1 MKTMTRMAY
10 PVRVS
15 TLFFL
20 FFSILSG
27 HAGNTIKQ
35 RPLHIW
41 FDTPCTLKGKAVWYG
56 GRPEMWKGENKPESA
71 GDTAKNPDEEWES
84 ASLPIGNGS
93 LGANILGSIAA
104 ERITLNEKSLWRGG
118 PGVSNDASYY
128 WNVNKHA
135 APVLKAIRAA
145 FLAGD
150 KAKADSLTRKN
161 FNGLAAYESYAE
173 KPFRFGNFTTMGEL
187 TIETGLNDAQIS
199 GYRRELS
206 LDSARTLVQFVH
218 DGVRY
223 ARTAFISYPD
233 NVMVLRF
240 KANAKGMQNL
250 CFRYA
255 PNPVSTGK
263 MQADGANG
271 LVYRGALDSN
281 GMQYVVRIQAVTH
294 GGTLENS
301 GQTLTI
307 KGADEVV
314 FLVTADTD
322 YRINFDPDFHKPKTY
337 VGVQPEVTTE
347 KWMKKAVERGYTQ
360 LFQRHFKDYSP
371 LFERVKLQLNAV
383 QTNDKD
389 VPTAQR
395 LAAYRNGAT
404 DNYLEEL
411 YYQFGRYLLIAS
423 SRPGNLPANLQ
434 GLWHNNV
441 DGPWRV
447 DYHNNIN
454 VQMNYWPVHTTNLN
468 ECALPLVDFVRTLVK
483 PGAVTAKAYYSAR
496 GWTTSVSSNIFG
508 FTAPLAS
515 EDMSW
520 NLCPMGGPWLAT
532 HLWEYYD
539 FTRDKPFLRST
550 LYDIIKQSAD
560 FAVDYLWHKPD
571 GTYTAAP
578 STSPEHGP
586 VDEGVTFVHAV
597 IREILLDAIAASKV
611 LQVDEA
617 ARKQWQTVLK
627 KLPPYRIGRY
637 GQLQEWSEDIDDPND
652 HHRHV
657 NHLFGL
663 HPGHTITP
671 STTPALAKAARV
683 VLEHRGDGATG
694 WSMGW
699 KINQWARLHDGNH
712 AYLLVRNL
720 LKNGTLNNLWD
731 THPPFQ
737 IDGNFGGT
745 AGITEMLLQS
755 HAGFID
761 VLPALPDSWKQGE
774 VRGLCARGGF
784 EVGLKWQQG
793 MLQSVVVK
801 SLAGEPC
808 TLNYHGKTLRFDT
821 KKGQT
826 YRLSWQQGRWKR

>member
-1 MKTMTRMAY
+1 MKAMTKIGC

-15 TLFFL
+15 ALFFL
-20 FFSILSG
+20 FFSVLSG
-27 HAGNTIKQ
+27 HAGSAVTQ

-118 PGVSNDASYY
+118 PGVSSDANYY

-206 LDSARTLVQFVH
+206 LDSARTLVQFVY

-250 CFRYA
+250 CFHYA

-263 MQADGANG
+263 MQADGTNG

-314 FLVTADTD
+314 FLITADTD
-322 YRINFDPDFHKPKTY
+322 YRINFNPDFHNPKTY

-347 KWMKKAVERGYTQ
+347 KWMQQAVERGYTQ

-371 LFERVKLQLNAV
+371 LFQRVKLQLNAP

-454 VQMNYWPVHTTNLN
+454 VQMNYWPVHTANLN

-483 PGAVTAKAYYSAR
+483 PGAVTAKAYYGAR

-550 LYDIIKQSAD
+550 LYDIIKQSAN

-586 VDEGVTFVHAV
+586 IDEGVTFVHAV

-720 LKNGTLNNLWD
+720 LKDGTLNNLWD

>member
-1 MKTMTRMAY
+1 MKTMTKKGC
-10 PVRVS
+10 PIRVS
-15 TLFFL
+15 TLLFL
-20 FFSILSG
+20 FFSVLSG
-27 HAGNTIKQ
+27 HAGSAVTQ

-118 PGVSNDASYY
+118 PGVSSDASYY

-250 CFRYA
+250 CFHYA

-301 GQTLTI
+301 GQTLMK

-314 FLVTADTD
+314 FLITADTD
-322 YRINFDPDFHKPKTY
+322 YHINFDPDFHNPKTY

-347 KWMKKAVERGYTQ
+347 KWMQKAVERGYTQ

-411 YYQFGRYLLIAS
+411 YYQFGRYLLIAG

-550 LYDIIKQSAD
+550 LYDIIKQSAN

-720 LKNGTLNNLWD
+720 LKDGTLNNLWD

-755 HAGFID
+755 HTGFID

-774 VRGLCARGGF
+774 VRGLCARSGF

-821 KKGQT
+821 KKGRT

>member
-1 MKTMTRMAY
+1 MKTMTKMGC
-10 PVRVS
+10 PIRVS
-15 TLFFL
+15 ALFFL
-20 FFSILSG
+20 FFSVLSG
-27 HAGNTIKQ
+27 RAGSAVTQ

-118 PGVSNDASYY
+118 PGVSSDASYY

-250 CFRYA
+250 CFHYA

-263 MQADGANG
+263 MQVDGANG

-314 FLVTADTD
+314 FLITADTD
-322 YRINFDPDFHKPKTY
+322 YRINFNPDFHNPKTY

-347 KWMKKAVERGYTQ
+347 KWMQQAAERGYAQ

-371 LFERVKLQLNAV
+371 LFQRVKLQLNAA

-389 VPTAQR
+389 VPTTQR

-483 PGAVTAKAYYSAR
+483 PGAVTAKAYYGAR

-550 LYDIIKQSAD
+550 LYDIIKQSAN

-586 VDEGVTFVHAV
+586 IDEGVTFVHAV

-611 LQVDEA
+611 LQVDET
-617 ARKQWQTVLK
+617 ARKQWQMVLLH
-627 KLPPYRIGRY
+627 LPPYRIGRY

-720 LKNGTLNNLWD
+720 LKDGTLNNLWD

-745 AGITEMLLQS
+745 SGITEMLLQS

-801 SLAGEPC
+801 SLVGEPC
-808 TLNYHGKTLRFDT
+808 TLSYHGKTLHFGT

>member
-1 MKTMTRMAY
+1 MKTMTKIGY

-15 TLFFL
+15 ALFFL
-20 FFSILSG
+20 FFSVLSG
-27 HAGNTIKQ
+27 HAGSAVTQ

-118 PGVSNDASYY
+118 PGVSSDASYY

-250 CFRYA
+250 YFHYA

-281 GMQYVVRIQAVTH
+281 GMQYVVRIQALTH
-294 GGTLENS
+294 GGSLENS

-314 FLVTADTD
+314 FLITADTD
-322 YRINFDPDFHKPKTY
+322 YHINFDPDFHNPKTY

-347 KWMKKAVERGYTQ
+347 KWMQQAAERGYTQ

-483 PGAVTAKAYYSAR
+483 PGAVTAKAYYGAR

-550 LYDIIKQSAD
+550 LYDIIKQSAN

-571 GTYTAAP
+571 GNYTAAP

-586 VDEGVTFVHAV
+586 IDEGVTFVHAV

-617 ARKQWQTVLK
+617 ARKQWQMVLK

-637 GQLQEWSEDIDDPND
+637 GQLQEWSEDIDNPND

-720 LKNGTLNNLWD
+720 LKDGTLNNLWD

-745 AGITEMLLQS
+745 SGITEMLLQS

>member
-1 MKTMTRMAY
+1 MKTMTKIGC

-20 FFSILSG
+20 FFSVLSG
-27 HAGNTIKQ
+27 HAGNAVTQ

-56 GRPEMWKGENKPESA
+56 GQPEMWKGENKPESA

-118 PGVSNDASYY
+118 PGVSSDASYY

-187 TIETGLNDAQIS
+187 IIETGLNDAQIS

-281 GMQYVVRIQAVTH
+281 GMQYVVRIQVVTH

-314 FLVTADTD
+314 FLITADTD
-322 YRINFDPDFHKPKTY
+322 YRINFNPDFHNPKTY

-347 KWMKKAVERGYTQ
+347 KWMKQAVERGYAQ

-371 LFERVKLQLNAV
+371 LFQRVKLQLNAA

-483 PGAVTAKAYYSAR
+483 PGAVTAKAYYGAR

-560 FAVDYLWHKPD
+560 FAVDYLWYKPD
-571 GTYTAAP
+571 GSYTAAP

-586 VDEGVTFVHAV
+586 IDEGVTFVHAV

-611 LQVDEA
+611 LQVDDA

-720 LKNGTLNNLWD
+720 LKDGTLNNLWD

-793 MLQSVVVK
+793 ILQSVVVK

-808 TLNYHGKTLRFDT
+808 TLNYHGKTLRFGT

-826 YRLSWQQGRWKR
+826 YRLSWQQDQWKR

>member
-1 MKTMTRMAY
+1 MKTMTKIGC
-10 PVRVS
+10 PIRVS

-20 FFSILSG
+20 FFSVLSG
-27 HAGNTIKQ
+27 HAGSAVTQ

-118 PGVSNDASYY
+118 PGVSSDASYY

-233 NVMVLRF
+233 NVMVLCF

-281 GMQYVVRIQAVTH
+281 GMQYVVRIQALTH

-314 FLVTADTD
+314 FLITADTD
-322 YRINFDPDFHKPKTY
+322 YRINFNPDFHNPKTY

-347 KWMKKAVERGYTQ
+347 KWMQQAMERGYAQ

-371 LFERVKLQLNAV
+371 LFQRVKLQLNAA

-483 PGAVTAKAYYSAR
+483 PGVVTAKAYYGAR

-586 VDEGVTFVHAV
+586 IDEGVTFVHAV

-671 STTPALAKAARV
+671 STTPDLAKAARV

-720 LKNGTLNNLWD
+720 LKDGTLNNLWD

-808 TLNYHGKTLRFDT
+808 TLNYHGKTLRFGT

>member
-1 MKTMTRMAY
+1 MKTMTKIGC

-15 TLFFL
+15 ALFFL
-20 FFSILSG
+20 FFSVLSG
-27 HAGNTIKQ
+27 HAGSAVTQ

-199 GYRRELS
+199 DYRRELS

-281 GMQYVVRIQAVTH
+281 GMQYVVRIQALTH

-314 FLVTADTD
+314 FLITADTD
-322 YRINFDPDFHKPKTY
+322 YRINFNPDFHNPKTY

-347 KWMKKAVERGYTQ
+347 KWMQQAMERGYAQ
-360 LFQRHFKDYSP
+360 LFLRHFKDYSP
-371 LFERVKLQLNAV
+371 LFQRVKLQLNAA

-483 PGAVTAKAYYSAR
+483 PGAVTAKAYYGAR

-550 LYDIIKQSAD
+550 LYDIIKQSAN

-586 VDEGVTFVHAV
+586 IDEGVTFVHAV

-611 LQVDEA
+611 LQVDET

-627 KLPPYRIGRY
+627 KLLPYRIGRY

-671 STTPALAKAARV
+671 ATTPALAKAARV

-720 LKNGTLNNLWD
+720 LKDGTLNNLWD

-808 TLNYHGKTLRFDT
+808 TLNYHGKTLHFGT

>member
-1 MKTMTRMAY
+1 MKAMTKIGC
-10 PVRVS
+10 PVCVS
-15 TLFFL
+15 ALFFL
-20 FFSILSG
+20 FFSVLSG
-27 HAGNTIKQ
+27 HAGSAVTQ

-118 PGVSNDASYY
+118 PGVSSDASYY

-301 GQTLTI
+301 GQTLMI

-314 FLVTADTD
+314 FLITADTD
-322 YRINFDPDFHKPKTY
+322 YRINFNPDFHNPKTY

-347 KWMKKAVERGYTQ
+347 KWMKQAVERGYAQ

-371 LFERVKLQLNAV
+371 LFERVKLQLNAP

-483 PGAVTAKAYYSAR
+483 PGAVTAKAYYGTR

-586 VDEGVTFVHAV
+586 IDEGVTFVHAV

-611 LQVDEA
+611 LQVDET
-617 ARKQWQTVLK
+617 ARKQWQTVLLH
-627 KLPPYRIGRY
+627 LPPYRIGRY

-720 LKNGTLNNLWD
+720 LKDGTLNNLWD

-745 AGITEMLLQS
+745 SGITEMLLQS

>member
-1 MKTMTRMAY
+1 MKAMTKMGC

-15 TLFFL
+15 ALFFL
-20 FFSILSG
+20 FFSVLSG
-27 HAGNTIKQ
+27 HAGCAVTQ

-118 PGVSNDASYY
+118 PGVSSDASYY

-301 GQTLTI
+301 GQTLMI

-314 FLVTADTD
+314 FLIAADTD
-322 YRINFDPDFHKPKTY
+322 YHINFDPDFHNPKTY

-347 KWMKKAVERGYTQ
+347 KWMQQAVERGYAQ

-371 LFERVKLQLNAV
+371 LFQRVKLQLNAV

-483 PGAVTAKAYYSAR
+483 PGAVTAKAYYGAR

-508 FTAPLAS
+508 FTSPLAS

-586 VDEGVTFVHAV
+586 IDEGVTFVHAV

-617 ARKQWQTVLK
+617 ARKQWQMVLLH
-627 KLPPYRIGRY
+627 LPPYRIGRY

-671 STTPALAKAARV
+671 FTTPDLAKAARV

-720 LKNGTLNNLWD
+720 LKDGTLNNLWD

>member
-1 MKTMTRMAY
+1 MKTMTKIGC

-15 TLFFL
+15 ALFFL
-20 FFSILSG
+20 FFSALSG
-27 HAGNTIKQ
+27 HAGSAVTQ

-118 PGVSNDASYY
+118 PGVSSDASYY

-233 NVMVLRF
+233 NVMVLCF

-263 MQADGANG
+263 MQADGTNG

-314 FLVTADTD
+314 FLITADTD
-322 YRINFDPDFHKPKTY
+322 YCINFNPDFHNPKTY

-347 KWMKKAVERGYTQ
+347 KWMKQAAERGYAQ
-360 LFQRHFKDYSP
+360 LFLRHFKDYSP
-371 LFERVKLQLNAV
+371 LFQRVKLQLNAA

-483 PGAVTAKAYYSAR
+483 PGAVTAKAYYGAR

-539 FTRDKPFLRST
+539 FTRDKQFLRNT
-550 LYDIIKQSAD
+550 LYDIIKQSAN

-586 VDEGVTFVHAV
+586 IDEGVTFVHAV

-611 LQVDEA
+611 LQVDEV
-617 ARKQWQTVLK
+617 ARKQWQMVLK

-720 LKNGTLNNLWD
+720 LKDGTLNNLWD

-826 YRLSWQQGRWKR
+826 YVVSWQKGNWKR